1 VRRNKNGK
9 LFVPHGYVAAIQC
22 DPTEKKPFFHALPG
36 SKSLTFGMLGCDF
49 HCPNCQNW
57 DISQAVR
64 DPEAGVMPND
74 VSPEKMSEIA
84 KQLGASLVVSSY
96 NEPLI
101 TAEWAVSIFKDARKN
116 GFKTGFVSNGNATPE
131 VLKFIR
137 PYTDCYKV
145 DLKSFKQENYRA
157 LGGKVSTVLETIAS
171 LVKMKFWVE
180 IVTLIIP
187 GFNDSDEELKE
198 IAKFLASISFDIP
211 WHVTAFHKDYKMMD
225 PDNTPAATLIRAAQ
239 LGEEAGL
246 RYVYAGNLPGKVSKY
261 ENTYCPSCKKL
272 LIERFGFRI
281 LQDLISPSGFCPSCK
296 TDIPGMWS

>member
-1 VRRNKNGK
+1 MRRNKNGK

-49 HCPNCQNW
+49 HCPYCQNW

-64 DPEAGVMPND
+64 DPEAGVIPND
-74 VSPEKMSEIA
+74 VSPERMSEIA

-101 TAEWAVSIFKDARKN
+101 TAEWAVLIFKDARKN
-116 GFKTGFVSNGNATPE
+116 DFKTGFVSNGNATPE

-145 DLKSFKQENYRA
+145 DLKSFKQENYREM
-157 LGGKVSTVLETIAS
+157 GGKVSTVLETIAR
-171 LVKMKFWVE
+171 LVEMKFWVE

-198 IAKFLASISFDIP
+198 IAKFLASNSFDIP
-211 WHVTAFHKDYKMMD
+211 WHVTAFHKDYKMTD
-225 PDNTPAATLIRAAQ
+225 PENTPAATLIRAAQ

-246 RYVYAGNLPGKVSKY
+246 RYVYAGNLPGKVGKY
-261 ENTYCPSCKKL
+261 ENTYCPFCKKL

-281 LQDLISPSGFCPSCK
+281 LQDLISPFGFCPSCK
-296 TDIPGMWS
+296 TTIPGIWS

>member
-1 VRRNKNGK
+1 
-9 LFVPHGYVAAIQC
+9 
-22 DPTEKKPFFHALPG
+22 
-36 SKSLTFGMLGCDF
+36 MLGCDF
-49 HCPNCQNW
+49 HCNFCQNW

-64 DPEAGVMPND
+64 DPKAGVLPKE
-74 VSPEKMSEIA
+74 VSPRKMSEIA
-84 KQLGASLVVSSY
+84 KELGASLVVSSY

-131 VLKFIR
+131 VLDFIR
-137 PYTDCYKV
+137 PHTDCYKV
-145 DLKSFKQENYRA
+145 DLKSIKQENYRA
-157 LGGKVSTVLETIAS
+157 MGGKVSTVLETIAS

-198 IAKFLASISFDIP
+198 IARFLASISLDIP
-211 WHVTAFHKDYKMMD
+211 WHVTAFHKDYKMTD
-225 PDNTPAATLIRAAQ
+225 PDNTPAATLIRAAEI
-239 LGEEAGL
+239 GEAAGL
-246 RYVYAGNLPGKVSKY
+246 RYIYAGNLSGKIGKY

-281 LQDLISPSGFCPSCK
+281 LQDLILSNGLCPSCK
-296 TDIPGMWS
+296 TAIPGIWH